1 VIEDLVDITDTQ
13 GSTTI
18 AALDARR
25 LEFALQLMTQGC
37 LSASHTDEVG
47 CFAQEAGFVTALAV
61 LIDAGWVLS

>member
-1 VIEDLVDITDTQ
+1 
-13 GSTTI
+13 
-18 AALDARR
+18 
-25 LEFALQLMTQGC
+25 MTQGC